1 MPDIEL
7 WLKNIGLEKYAEV
20 FAKHDIDLD
29 VAPDLSEQDLETLGL
44 SLGHRRRF
52 IAAAA
57 KLRAGGARTTDG
69 PAQGDVPGP
78 DATRVERR
86 QVTVVFSDLVGSTA
100 LASQLDPEDMSRLLH
115 EYREVCAAVIGRY
128 DGHVA
133 QYLGD
138 GILAYFGFPAAQE
151 HAAERAVRA
160 GLEIVAAVGR
170 LKRPDG
176 AALQSRVGIAT
187 GLVVAGTAGVQ
198 GEQTV
203 VGDTPN
209 LASRLQSLAEPGCVL
224 VGPSTHRLT
233 GDFFEYLFGGKHEV
247 KGYREPVSVWRAL
260 GESAIESR
268 FISAHATAAGPIIG
282 RDREMAFLA
291 DAWQRATQG
300 NGHVVVLSGEA
311 GMGKSRLLEALA
323 ERVRDAPHRLLR
335 AQCSPYHGNSVLYP
349 IVQLLRHRLDLRRDL
364 SDAENLQRVERMLE
378 RIGRSTRQASC

>member
-1 MPDIEL
+1 MASWRIS
-7 WLKNIGLEKYAEV
+7 A
-20 FAKHDIDLD
+20 F
-29 VAPDLSEQDLETLGL
+29 
-44 SLGHRRRF
+44 RRR
-52 IAAAA
+52 
-57 KLRAGGARTTDG
+57 RNTRPNARSG
-69 PAQGDVPGP
+69 PGWK
-78 DATRVERR
+78 
-86 QVTVVFSDLVGSTA
+86 SS
-100 LASQLDPEDMSRLLH
+100 H
-115 EYREVCAAVIGRY
+115 
-128 DGHVA
+128 
-133 QYLGD
+133 
-138 GILAYFGFPAAQE
+138 
-151 HAAERAVRA
+151 
-160 GLEIVAAVGR
+160 AVGR

-187 GLVVAGTAGVQ
+187 GLVVAGAAGVQ

-209 LASRLQSLAEPGCVL
+209 LAARPQSLAEPGCVL
-224 VGPSTHRLT
+224 VSPSTHRLT
-233 GDFFEYLFGGKHEV
+233 GDFFEYLFAGEHEV
-247 KGYREPVSVWRAL
+247 KGYREPVPVWRAL

-268 FISAHATAAGPIIG
+268 FISAHAAAAGPIIG
-282 RDREMAFLA
+282 REREMAFLA

-378 RIGRSTRQASC
+378 RIGRSTRQASLLMAELLELRAQETLSQAEMTPAHARTRRSKSSKRSWLHRWTAPPSCSCWRTRTGATRPHKRSSSGCWAGSRAIARWSSSRTARN